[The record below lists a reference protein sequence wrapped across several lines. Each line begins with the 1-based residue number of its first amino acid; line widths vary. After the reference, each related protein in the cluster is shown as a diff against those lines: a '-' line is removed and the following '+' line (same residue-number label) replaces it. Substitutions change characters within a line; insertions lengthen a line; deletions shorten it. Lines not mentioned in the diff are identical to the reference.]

1 MNSTNNCHGE
11 SGGAVTTRPNIGVIV
26 ALALGLVLALP
37 AGAQP
42 PGPGGRGGGLL
53 PARETPSISGGLTR
67 EEILRRFDLDANGT
81 IDEGEAET
89 ARVRMRRERIET
101 LRNSGVDPLTGRPR
115 GDAAAS
121 GREPAATDDLIL
133 IPGNPAPASRP
144 RAATEDSARPP
155 ASRPPAIVTPGRTP
169 ALTGGV
175 RAGAPAV
182 RPGYGA
188 QGPKQDLNA
197 GRPRD
202 PQPQSQPRPTA
213 ARGRTGIPAAGRAP
227 AQTGSPRTG
236 LFPQGSTRPTAED
249 FGR

>member
-1 MNSTNNCHGE
+1 MTNFRGE
-11 SGGAVTTRPNIGVIV
+11 SGGAMTTRPIVGVSI
-26 ALALGLVLALP
+26 ALALGFVLAPP
-37 AGAQP
+37 AGAQA
-42 PGPGGRGGGLL
+42 PGQGGRNGGLL

-121 GREPAATDDLIL
+121 GREPAAADDLIL
-133 IPGNPAPASRP
+133 IPGSPAPAPAPRP
-144 RAATEDSARPP
+144 RAATDDSSRQPAARLP
-155 ASRPPAIVTPGRTP
+155 ATVTPGRTP

-188 QGPKQDLNA
+188 QGSKQDLNA

-202 PQPQSQPRPTA
+202 PQPQSQPRSTA
-213 ARGRTGIPAAGRAP
+213 ARGRTGIPAAGRPP

-249 FGR
+249 IGR